1 MSLLTKIKVFFG
13 AGILIVAGGLAYGI
27 FDSNASNPFSSR
39 FDDVELMLHVI
50 YEPDI
55 AKPVVAVQLS
65 MTVPVIQSVGHS
77 PWETPLKV
85 PHATRVILSVVQG
98 GRNHTECTILRRG
111 NIMAHQELDGPGTI
125 SCQYLVA

>member
-39 FDDVELMLHVI
+39 FDDVDLELSVV
-50 YEPDI
+50 YEPAT
-55 AKPVVAVQLS
+55 AKPLVAVQLS
-65 MTVPVIQSVGHS
+65 MTPAVIQAVGYS
-77 PWETPLKV
+77 PWEHVIQV
-85 PHATRVILSVVQG
+85 PHATRLILSVVQG

-125 SCQYLVA
+125 SCQYLVV